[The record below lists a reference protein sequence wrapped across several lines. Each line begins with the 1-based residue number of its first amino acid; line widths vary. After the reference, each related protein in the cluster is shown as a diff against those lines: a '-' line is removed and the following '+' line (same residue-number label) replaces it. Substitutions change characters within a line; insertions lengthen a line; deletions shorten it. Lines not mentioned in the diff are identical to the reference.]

1 MWVAISLRAQLTDL
15 KGPNPQLA
23 LTQIYSLDLFDCI
36 FAPPIEELP
45 SVSTSHMSIA
55 TDILC
60 HIMSCEGQTYSNL
73 RYLVNTHH
81 DQYLGWLIASLS
93 PWAGGM
99 FEGVDASKNIPA
111 AATAAREGLKIPTKL
126 YNTIINSYKNYD
138 MTQETVQK
146 HSEGIMMSRGLT
158 GMFVRRLGTDWKIQ
172 YLCAMLLETVWVWEE
187 GSASPS
193 REAEEIIQKYSKF
206 LHRVEKLGL
215 LQAYTFKP
223 ILNVRWIQWS
233 VLSTLTFVQGKEMMV
248 VLDQKVAGPWMM
260 GALNALMEWQLDNP
274 EEDRETAKI
283 WVRASKDRL
292 LQST

>member
-1 MWVAISLRAQLTDL
+1 
-15 KGPNPQLA
+15 
-23 LTQIYSLDLFDCI
+23 
-36 FAPPIEELP
+36 
-45 SVSTSHMSIA
+45 MSIA

-60 HIMSCEGQTYSNL
+60 HIMSCEGQAYSNL
-73 RYLVNTHH
+73 RYLVDTHH

-146 HSEGIMMSRGLT
+146 HSEGIMLGRGLT
-158 GMFVRRLGTDWKIQ
+158 GMFVRRLGADWKIQ

-187 GSASPS
+187 GNPSPS
-193 REAEEIIQKYSKF
+193 PKAEKIIQKYSKF
-206 LHRVEKLGL
+206 LHRVENLGL

-223 ILNVRWIQWS
+223 ILN
-233 VLSTLTFVQGKEMMV
+233 GKEMMV
-248 VLDQKVAGPWMM
+248 VLDQKGAGPWMM

-283 WVRASKDRL
+283 WVRGSRDRL